1 MARLASTKATFRG
14 ADEELILSQN
24 EPDRDL
30 VGIPGLASK
39 MGQPRGLLFG
49 YQPQSRKFGRFHKA
63 CCL

>member
-1 MARLASTKATFRG
+1 
-14 ADEELILSQN
+14 
-24 EPDRDL
+24 
-30 VGIPGLASK
+30 